1 MENTENLV
9 IPGAPVS
16 AGDTAR
22 IVYTPPAMP
31 VCAPYTNIVMDASG
45 DLKPTSAQA
54 QGVCQKLDKTV
65 AFLLHLFLGCWGIGD
80 FYCGRIGRGI
90 AKLLTGGG
98 FFIWALIDA
107 IRVLTGGYKPAANC
121 IFVK

>member
-1 MENTENLV
+1 MENTENVV

-16 AGDTAR
+16 ASDASR

-45 DLKPTSAQA
+45 DLKPGSIQA
-54 QGVCQKLDKTV
+54 QDACKELNKTV
-65 AFLLHLFLGCWGIGD
+65 AFLLHLLLGYWGIGD
-80 FYCGRIGRGI
+80 FYCGRTRRGI
-90 AKLLTGGG
+90 VKFFTGGG

-107 IRVLTGGYKPAANC
+107 IRVLTGSYKPASNY
-121 IFVK
+121 IFV